1 MGTGFIPMLQ
11 VGKAE
16 AQRGKK
22 WLPPDRTASMY
33 ENRGLTPALGNFKAC
48 ALEPPSYVTSW
59 EMSGSQLHAWYPVN
73 VSYSDH
79 DNSEDTWATFV
90 WGQGEMEYRMDFLA
104 SSIRDSYISIRFP
117 WEGSCWDEL
126 HAKYSLLIQN
136 KRGLFIYI
144 HTCSHFGVSETRQ
157 NIVKQ
162 RTKA

>member
-59 EMSGSQLHAWYPVN
+59 EMSVSQLHAWYPVN

>member
-59 EMSGSQLHAWYPVN
+59 EMSVSQLHAWYPVN

-117 WEGSCWDEL
+117 WEGSRWDEL

-136 KRGLFIYI
+136 KRGIFIYI

>member
-59 EMSGSQLHAWYPVN
+59 EMSVSQLHAWYPVN

-104 SSIRDSYISIRFP
+104 SSIRDSYISVRFP
-117 WEGSCWDEL
+117 WEGSRWDEL

-136 KRGLFIYI
+136 KRGIFIYI